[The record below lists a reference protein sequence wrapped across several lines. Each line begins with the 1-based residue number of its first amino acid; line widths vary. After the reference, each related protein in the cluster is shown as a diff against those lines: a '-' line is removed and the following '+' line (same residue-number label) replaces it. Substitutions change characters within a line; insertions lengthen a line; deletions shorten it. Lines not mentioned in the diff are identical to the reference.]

1 MGYFKNKQIEELEKD
16 RDKWDKLF
24 HNLNEEYEREVEKL
38 KQQLKE
44 KNEKIKELEKEIEQA
59 RNFLKEPIRGQ
70 LKSFKKKN
78 EEELNKLIVEH
89 EKNIMKATIKAVM
102 SVIDERIEELERS
115 AVLMFDEDLTID
127 VADEVIRELQQL
139 KKRLEKEV

>member
-1 MGYFKNKQIEELEKD
+1 MEKEKRDLKELVKLQHKNKKRME
-16 RDKWDKLF
+16 F
-24 HNLNEEYEREVEKL
+24 
-38 KQQLKE
+38 
-44 KNEKIKELEKEIEQA
+44 LEKEVEERLA
-59 RNFLKEPIRGQ
+59 EKHSLLNERNSLYKQ
-70 LKSFKKKN
+70 LKSSKKRN
-78 EEELNKLIVEH
+78 FIEEELNKLIVEH